1 MEALRSYKVF
11 LLLTKAYARHL
22 GNLQK
27 SIPNLYGALRRS
39 RIFATKGVIYIKQTN
54 LLFRRMMPVSLDAF
68 MHQLL
73 IVTHL
78 MMYPFSTMFNTRD

>member
-11 LLLTKAYARHL
+11 HLLTKAYARHL

-39 RIFATKGVIYIKQTN
+39 RIFATNQTN
-54 LLFRRMMPVSLDAF
+54 KPIISAYDSGIIRRIYASVVDSNTFDDVSVLYNVQ
-68 MHQLL
+68 H
-73 IVTHL
+73 
-78 MMYPFSTMFNTRD
+78 